1 MSKFE
6 TLEKNELAHIAE
18 AINRVTSIPCLID
31 GEINTEE
38 DWNTKVQ
45 FKESVN
51 ADNVIV
57 WTLDKPE
64 GVTYAVVKAKQDEII
79 AEYDALAYARA
90 RKQEYPNV
98 DDFMEA
104 YTEKEIGGNSSKWDE
119 YVIKYNKVRSDNPK
133 L

>member
-1 MSKFE
+1 MTNIAKAILAIKSDAQVSVD
-6 TLEKNELAHIAE
+6 NED
-18 AINRVTSIPCLID
+18 INQITWHD
-31 GEINTEE
+31 GNPTNITNEQITDKQTEL
-38 DWNTKVQ
+38 Q
-45 FKESVN
+45 
-51 ADNVIV
+51 A
-57 WTLDKPE
+57 
-64 GVTYAVVKAKQDEII
+64 A
-79 AEYDALAYARA
+79 YDALAYARS

>member
-1 MSKFE
+1 M
-6 TLEKNELAHIAE
+6 
-18 AINRVTSIPCLID
+18 ID
-31 GEINTEE
+31 R
-38 DWNTKVQ
+38 
-45 FKESVN
+45 VN
-51 ADNVIV
+51 AIMKINPDAKFAQKADGSIE
-57 WTLDKPE
+57 WLE
-64 GVTYAVVKAKQDEII
+64 GTAEISKADIEAKMTELQ